1 MKIAIILIFI
11 LSALH
16 SCKKDIEQN
25 PEPPIIFTVTPKI
38 ASAKITWQH
47 PSDFDSLTIY
57 SLYLDDKLLI
67 KDSSTLEYN
76 ILNLKDDTFYSGKI
90 VAYNQ
95 SKQREVPF
103 NFKTKF
109 NFPHGEISLFTNII
123 TSDSLSISWDKSRD
137 PDGSKIKYN
146 TYINN
151 VLTKENSS
159 ELFFNVAKLDANT
172 TYNIR
177 VASFDTLGKVLSKSV
192 TIRTLQNIGENLIRK
207 KITSGYK
214 ERQYCYIKPSGINY
228 SKAPLFI
235 YIHGM
240 GGTPN
245 CAWELMTA
253 EHDKMPTEKG
263 KFILAML
270 QSLQYP
276 IGENNTMLGA
286 WADRSFTTVDDIKY
300 FEDVLND
307 LIENERIDES
317 RIYLCGHSAGGSM
330 TFILSRKFRSR
341 IAAIAPIANFIVG
354 KEFMSAAPDFEFP
367 LPMVYFHATT
377 DKTVP
382 YDFGGGKSVPEMIEF
397 WIRKNGCDT
406 IPTKTELP
414 DFNKTD
420 LCTVTLFDYKGS
432 SSRSAVRFYRVNG
445 GNHAIPGMPSG
456 NQDVNAFE
464 AAWDFC
470 KQFSNP

>member
-1 MKIAIILIFI
+1 MRIAIILIFT
-11 LSALH
+11 LLALH

-47 PSDFDSLTIY
+47 PSDFDSSTIY

-177 VASFDTLGKVLSKSV
+177 VASFDTL
-192 TIRTLQNIGENLIRK
+192 T
-207 KITSGYK
+207 
-214 ERQYCYIKPSGINY
+214 
-228 SKAPLFI
+228 
-235 YIHGM
+235 
-240 GGTPN
+240 
-245 CAWELMTA
+245 
-253 EHDKMPTEKG
+253 
-263 KFILAML
+263 
-270 QSLQYP
+270 
-276 IGENNTMLGA
+276 
-286 WADRSFTTVDDIKY
+286 
-300 FEDVLND
+300 
-307 LIENERIDES
+307 
-317 RIYLCGHSAGGSM
+317 
-330 TFILSRKFRSR
+330 
-341 IAAIAPIANFIVG
+341 
-354 KEFMSAAPDFEFP
+354 
-367 LPMVYFHATT
+367 
-377 DKTVP
+377 
-382 YDFGGGKSVPEMIEF
+382 
-397 WIRKNGCDT
+397 
-406 IPTKTELP
+406 
-414 DFNKTD
+414 
-420 LCTVTLFDYKGS
+420 
-432 SSRSAVRFYRVNG
+432 
-445 GNHAIPGMPSG
+445 
-456 NQDVNAFE
+456 
-464 AAWDFC
+464 
-470 KQFSNP
+470 